1 MPARSLISDTHTSY
15 VGDDA
20 AAFLGYAH
28 PMPRRPSQHRLRV
41 LAVQVCQA
49 VVELTRQRSGRGE
62 QWVML
67 KSVQDRLGAPD
78 EELQAAVAFAVSRG
92 TLMAQGDP
100 VHSIAVH
107 RQHL

>member
-1 MPARSLISDTHTSY
+1 MTRVVGGDQPATIRLRFW
-15 VGDDA
+15 V
-20 AAFLGYAH
+20 YAH
-28 PMPRRPSQHRLRV
+28 VMPHRLSQRRLRG

-78 EELQAAVAFAVSRG
+78 KELQAAVAFAVSRG

-107 RQHL
+107 RRLT